1 MKKYKEFTITAE
13 PFNAEILSSI
23 LWELEITGIN
33 EEVNC
38 LKVFAEESTNLNP
51 DIIGSFLKKLQNEK
65 LLFNFTVVENILEEK
80 NWNEEWEKSINVIEV
95 SDKIIIKPTFR
106 DYEAKPGQVIIS
118 IDPKMSFG
126 TGEHSTTKLM
136 LHFVEKYV
144 KEGMKVLDVGSGTG
158 ILAIAAIKLGAV
170 SAIAVDNDEW
180 CLGNGKEN
188 CELNKVTDKIDVR
201 LGVVQ
206 DIPDKDFDLILAN
219 IQKNVL
225 IEISTELVNRM
236 AERGMLILSGLLDS
250 DENDIKEEYERLELN
265 MIDKLQM
272 GEWIAVV
279 FVKEVHKS

>member
-38 LKVFAEESTNLNP
+38 LKVFADESTNLNP
-51 DIIGSFLKKLQNEK
+51 DIIGSFLKKLQNER
-65 LLFNFTVVENILEEK
+65 LLFSFAVEENIVEEK

-136 LHFVEKYV
+136 LQFVEKYV
-144 KEGMKVLDVGSGTG
+144 KKGMKVLDVGSGTG

-206 DIPDKDFDLILAN
+206 DIPDKDYDLILAN

-236 AERGMLILSGLLDS
+236 AGRGMLILSGLLDS
-250 DENDIKEEYERLELN
+250 DVNDIKEEYERLELN
-265 MIDKLQM
+265 MIDKQQM
-272 GEWIAVV
+272 GEWIAIA
-279 FVKEVHKS
+279 FVKESHRS